1 MCTESPLDP
10 FPPSD
15 ILGHDLDWLASTA
28 KKGRERDLANEL
40 PVGEAKRESSKQ
52 DKCRQKKKKTVAGE
66 GDVARLHQ
74 GGENKSHLVVYTS
87 QTVRFINR
95 MLNCEHNLQFF
106 TTQVWQKHMP
116 GLKEFFCDGLC

>member
-40 PVGEAKRESSKQ
+40 PVGEAKRESSKE
-52 DKCRQKKKKTVAGE
+52 DKCRQKKKKQWQEREMLQGCIRE
-66 GDVARLHQ
+66 G
-74 GGENKSHLVVYTS
+74 K
-87 QTVRFINR
+87 INPTW
-95 MLNCEHNLQFF
+95 LF
-106 TTQVWQKHMP
+106 TPAKLSDSLT
-116 GLKEFFCDGLC
+116 EC